1 MGRVGPKEGGQGP
14 IQDLQLVAAPSEV
27 DVNRRSHI
35 VRTAQVDHGQGGE
48 ERQHPRGAGVETEA
62 TKDSTEM
69 QPVACEDRARVRH

>member
-1 MGRVGPKEGGQGP
+1 MDGGSTKKGSQGP
-14 IQDLQLVAAPSEV
+14 IQDLQLVAPPSEV

-48 ERQHPRGAGVETEA
+48 ERQHPRRAGVETEA

-69 QPVACEDRARVRH
+69 QPIVGENRPRVRH